1 MCQIKNVNTTVPGA
15 QPAVVHVPMKFLSPD
30 SARNSFVV
38 LFGCP
43 SAPQPPA
50 DKGSVAYSMKF
61 NSGKSRN
68 ELYNSRVN

>member
-1 MCQIKNVNTTVPGA
+1 MSTQQFLA
-15 QPAVVHVPMKFLSPD
+15 QPAVLHVPMKFLSPD
-30 SARNSFVV
+30 SAEFFENSFVV

-68 ELYNSRVN
+68 ELYNSRVNL